1 MAESA
6 EDKEWRGLIERLHE
20 EPELPGGVAS
30 MFEDPSARGR
40 VGLLITKAVLGDEL
54 FQLYRLY
61 CGNAM
66 PPV

>member
-1 MAESA
+1 
-6 EDKEWRGLIERLHE
+6 
-20 EPELPGGVAS
+20 
-30 MFEDPSARGR
+30 